1 MCFKGV
7 GREVAKRYM
16 GDALKLENIY
26 TNSLSENE
34 GIGCIEGGINY
45 TALQYDTD
53 TEFMKRYCINLSK
66 PVGICKPFSEEISIN
81 IPKESLQESDS
92 ALE

>member
-16 GDALKLENIY
+16 GDALKLENICTY
-26 TNSLSENE
+26 SLSENE
-34 GIGCIEGGINY
+34 GISCIEGGINY

-53 TEFMKRYCINLSK
+53 TEFMKRYCINFSK
-66 PVGICKPFSEEISIN
+66 PLGICKPFSEETSISI
-81 IPKESLQESDS
+81 SQESDS
-92 ALE
+92 ILE